1 MNTTLKI
8 NNSLLNKKTSLFLLL
23 LCLFVIC
30 ILSVFVG
37 VKGFEFKKL
46 YTGNI
51 QSDLLLISRIP
62 RTITLV
68 LTGAGLSICGVIL
81 QQISQNKFISPTT
94 AGTLDA
100 AKLGILF
107 GLFLFPGENMLL
119 KLLFGVVFCF
129 GLTAIFTFSIRR
141 IVKRQTIMIPVLG
154 VMYGYILNSIANII
168 GVELNIIQNME
179 SWMVGNFAQS
189 MQGQYEIIYLIF
201 PLGII
206 CYLYARKFTIVAL
219 GKAFSQNIGVNY
231 TTIVNI
237 GLLLTSIMVS
247 TTILTVGT
255 IPFIDLIIPNL
266 VSLIYGDDAHKNLPF
281 IACFGSIALV
291 LCDIIGRV
299 IIAPYEIPTSMIIGS
314 VGALIFLFILIKKNR

>member
-179 SWMVGNFAQS
+179 S
-189 MQGQYEIIYLIF
+189 
-201 PLGII
+201 
-206 CYLYARKFTIVAL
+206 
-219 GKAFSQNIGVNY
+219 
-231 TTIVNI
+231 
-237 GLLLTSIMVS
+237 
-247 TTILTVGT
+247 
-255 IPFIDLIIPNL
+255 
-266 VSLIYGDDAHKNLPF
+266 
-281 IACFGSIALV
+281 
-291 LCDIIGRV
+291 
-299 IIAPYEIPTSMIIGS
+299 
-314 VGALIFLFILIKKNR
+314 